1 MHTISL
7 LSWYS
12 NHNLFL
18 QIQVKTR
25 RKLSLDR
32 DQNTKMINKSAQKEE
47 TELRDSK
54 QQAKHSN
61 AEDNMP
67 PQNNMTDLEKALAEP
82 TAENYQ
88 EMLDLSLN
96 NDEMRQLLDDIS
108 WSPMDIKTSKKKQQH
123 AGISPAKQ
131 YVRSKSTELNSLAGN
146 IAVQDIEISHR
157 NAGLCLSHYFSCFSV
172 SHSWYIFAFYTAN
185 SKKVV
190 LCKP

>member
-12 NHNLFL
+12 NNNLFL

-32 DQNTKMINKSAQKEE
+32 DQNSKFINKSGQKEE
-47 TELRDSK
+47 TKLRDSK

-96 NDEMRQLLDDIS
+96 NDEMCQLLDDIS

-123 AGISPAKQ
+123 SGISPAKQ
-131 YVRSKSTELNSLAGN
+131 YVRSKSTELNSLVGN
-146 IAVQDIEISHR
+146 IAVQDIEVSHR
-157 NAGLCLSHYFSCFSV
+157 NAGLCLSHYFIASSAQYAIV
-172 SHSWYIFAFYTAN
+172 R
-185 SKKVV
+185 
-190 LCKP
+190 L